1 MEKFLQIGVKALIFN
16 NETEVL
22 LIKRTERSA
31 AHLKDLWDI
40 PGGRIEIG
48 EEPEDGL
55 LREVHEEV
63 GGIKFKVI
71 RPVQVRSV
79 VNNAE
84 RQIVRITYLSKYVG
98 GKVRLS
104 NEHSNFGW
112 FEKEKLPN
120 NIDDLVVKSIKEMD
134 G

>member
-1 MEKFLQIGVKALIFN
+1 MGKNLQIGVKALILN
-16 NETEVL
+16 NKNEVL

-40 PGGRIEIG
+40 PGGRTEIG

-55 LREVHEEV
+55 LREVQEEI
-63 GGIKFKVI
+63 GGIEFKVI
-71 RPVQVRSV
+71 KPVQVRSV
-79 VNNAE
+79 VNNE
-84 RQIVRITYLSKYVG
+84 EKQIIRITYLCKYVG
-98 GKVRLS
+98 GEVRLS
-104 NEHSNFGW
+104 DEHNDFGW
-112 FEKEKLPN
+112 FGKERLPN